1 VLLPATEKEVPVT
14 AVALENTSFAGPGMV
29 IDPLS
34 VIAPEALPFP
44 STAIRYKAPLV
55 TGNESKLVIPPLG
68 ALSFEAKAVKAPTL
82 EPWYTA
88 KTVSNPEPAVERV
101 HVPVLVAVQDHQT
114 DLAGALP
121 AC

>member
-1 VLLPATEKEVPVT
+1 VLLPVTEKEVPVT
-14 AVALENTSFAGPGMV
+14 AVALKNASLVGPGTV
-29 IDPLS
+29 TDPLS
-34 VIAPEALPFP
+34 VITPDAALFP
-44 STAIRYKAPLV
+44 STAIRYTAPLV
-55 TGNESKLVIPPLG
+55 TGNESELVITPLD
-68 ALSFEAKAVKAPTL
+68 ALSFEATAVKAPTL

-88 KTVSNPEPAVERV
+88 KTVSNPEPVVERL